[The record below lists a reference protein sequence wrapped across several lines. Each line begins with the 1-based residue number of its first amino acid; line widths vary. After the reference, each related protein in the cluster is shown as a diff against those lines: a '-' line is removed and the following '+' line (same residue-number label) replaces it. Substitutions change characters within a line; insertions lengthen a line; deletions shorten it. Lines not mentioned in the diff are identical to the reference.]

1 MRPDED
7 LPGGERVDGEG
18 MVYSLDGG
26 TRTVYFCDRFRRYKF
41 DGKAGGL
48 ALLQAMCTKN
58 DTCLGLNAK
67 LFSADPEVHSCA
79 AGHFAYDCLALRWW
93 RCWCVFTQEAA
104 QQRSEG
110 YALYEEKPN
119 LRRRDRKQIG
129 TWSDEEYG
137 LAGFQWMY
145 DAAALCLVSLCP
157 RSENDSL
164 CICTATSSFCA
175 LTSQVPPPQVFS
187 AVHGDLG
194 TTGALCGCGSFCS
207 SLRGRHLCPYAS

>member
-67 LFSADPEVHSCA
+67 LFSADPEVHC
-79 AGHFAYDCLALRWW
+79 
-93 RCWCVFTQEAA
+93 
-104 QQRSEG
+104 RS
-110 YALYEEKPN
+110 
-119 LRRRDRKQIG
+119 
-129 TWSDEEYG
+129 W
-137 LAGFQWMY
+137 
-145 DAAALCLVSLCP
+145 SLCV
-157 RSENDSL
+157 
-164 CICTATSSFCA
+164 C
-175 LTSQVPPPQVFS
+175 
-187 AVHGDLG
+187 
-194 TTGALCGCGSFCS
+194 
-207 SLRGRHLCPYAS
+207 